1 VSSPLPQSVQ
11 IDAHTLWRE
20 DDLICLRAVG
30 DLTAGVVDW
39 VQTASQQILAQ
50 HPEYYVLAD
59 LLDAGPIQPALRRR
73 LVEHV
78 ARHPAR
84 AIAFYR
90 VNFVAYGINALLF
103 GALNTLGKR
112 KQLFKQF
119 ASESEARL
127 WLSSQRPV
135 AGSGG
140 RGG

>member
-1 VSSPLPQSVQ
+1 MSSPQPQSVE
-11 IDAHTLWRE
+11 IDGHTLWRE

-30 DLTAGVVDW
+30 DLTAAVVDW
-39 VQTASQQILAQ
+39 VQLTSQQILAQ
-50 HPEYYVLAD
+50 HPDYYVLAD
-59 LLDAGPIQPALRRR
+59 LLDAGPIPPELRRR
-73 LVEHV
+73 LVEQV

-127 WLSSQRPV
+127 WLRSQRPV
-135 AGSGG
+135 AGSGR